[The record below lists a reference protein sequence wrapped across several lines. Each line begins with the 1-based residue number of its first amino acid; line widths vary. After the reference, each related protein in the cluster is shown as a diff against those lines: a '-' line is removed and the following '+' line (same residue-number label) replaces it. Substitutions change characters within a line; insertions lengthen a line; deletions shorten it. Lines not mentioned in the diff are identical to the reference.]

1 MTSPEKRD
9 CPAFLENPK
18 RFHLLGCCGTGM
30 GALGVLLCEA
40 GYEVSGS
47 DTGFYPPMSDILARS
62 GIRTMQGWLPEHLDG
77 LDPKDTIVVVGNFC
91 RRTNEEC
98 IAAMERGFV
107 TLSQPE
113 TLYHFF
119 LKKKKQRIVI
129 SGTHGKTTTSS
140 LTAAIFE
147 AAGKSPSVFIGGE
160 VHAYGCGAHF
170 GNGDEFIVEGDE
182 YDTAWFDKVPK
193 FWHYAPSVLCINN
206 IEFDHADIYKDL
218 EEIIGVFEKLVR
230 DMGPNGIVIYNADDK
245 NVQRVIKSAAG
256 KTIGFSLNGKADFI
270 AENVEIKDGSLQL
283 KVKDMNQQQ
292 IIADI
297 HSPLTGHHNAYNLT
311 AASVIAHILGIAKQ
325 DIEDGLAGYKG
336 VKKRQELIDEVN
348 QIRIYD
354 DFAHHPTAVRET
366 VRAIRARHP
375 QNRIWGIFEMKS
387 NTSRRAVFQNDY
399 PIALAECDEII
410 LSAPWKKDDLPPEQ
424 LINIPKIVEDL
435 NAHHHHAQLI
445 AEVDDIVAYLTE
457 HCQPGDIVLGMSGS
471 AFGGLHKKLA
481 EKLRAKYL
489 S

>member
-1 MTSPEKRD
+1 MTASEKRA
-9 CPAFLENPK
+9 CPEFLSNPK

-47 DTGFYPPMSDILARS
+47 DTGFYPPMSDILKRS
-62 GIRTMQGWLPEHLDG
+62 GIRTMEGWNPEHLDG

-98 IAAMERGFV
+98 IAAMERGFC

-119 LKKKKQRIVI
+119 LKHKKNRIVV

-140 LTAAIFE
+140 LIASIFAE
-147 AAGKSPSVFIGGE
+147 SQRDPSVFIGGE
-160 VHAYGCGAHF
+160 VLAYGCGAHH
-170 GNGDEFIVEGDE
+170 GKGADFIVEGDE

-193 FWHYAPSVLCINN
+193 FWHYAPTILCINN
-206 IEFDHADIYKDL
+206 IEFDHADIYADL

-230 DMGPNGIVIYNADDK
+230 DMGPTGLICYNADNDNVRRVVKAASCRCVSFGLQGDAEFTAK
-245 NVQRVIKSAAG
+245 NV
-256 KTIGFSLNGKADFI
+256 
-270 AENVEIKDGSLQL
+270 EMKDGGVVLD
-283 KVKDMNQQQ
+283 VFNEEENE
-292 IIADI
+292 IVAHIV
-297 HSPLTGHHNAYNLT
+297 SPLTGQHNAYNLT
-311 AASVIAHILGIAKQ
+311 AACVVSTMLGIPVK
-325 DIEDGLAGYKG
+325 DIEAGLASYRG
-336 VKKRQELIDEVN
+336 VKKRQELIGIAKGVT
-348 QIRIYD
+348 IYD

-375 QNRIWGIFEMKS
+375 ENRIWGIFEMKS
-387 NTSRRAVFQNDY
+387 NTSRRAVFQHEY
-399 PIALAECDEII
+399 PVALAECDEVI

-435 NAHHHHAQLI
+435 NASGVHAQMI
-445 AEVDDIVAYLTE
+445 ADVDGIVE
-457 HCQPGDIVLGMSGS
+457 HLVSNCKEGDVVLGMSGS
-471 AFGGLHKKLA
+471 AFGGLHRKLLDCLTT
-481 EKLRAKYL
+481 K
-489 S
+489 